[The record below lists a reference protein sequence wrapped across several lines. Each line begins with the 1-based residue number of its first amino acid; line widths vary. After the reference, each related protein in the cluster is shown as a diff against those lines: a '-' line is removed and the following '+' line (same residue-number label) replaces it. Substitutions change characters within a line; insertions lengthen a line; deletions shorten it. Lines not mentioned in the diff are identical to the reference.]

1 MKRTMNQL
9 QHVHKIRLVTSCISG
24 EIASLLRVYHD
35 DDDDDD
41 DYDGDDSDEIFVV
54 VN

>member
-1 MKRTMNQL
+1 MNQL
-9 QHVHKIRLVTSCISG
+9 QHVHKIRLATSCISG
-24 EIASLLRVYHD
+24 EIASLLRLYHD

>member
-1 MKRTMNQL
+1 MNQL
-9 QHVHKIRLVTSCISG
+9 QHVHKIRLATSCISG

-41 DYDGDDSDEIFVV
+41 DDDYDGDDSDEIFVV